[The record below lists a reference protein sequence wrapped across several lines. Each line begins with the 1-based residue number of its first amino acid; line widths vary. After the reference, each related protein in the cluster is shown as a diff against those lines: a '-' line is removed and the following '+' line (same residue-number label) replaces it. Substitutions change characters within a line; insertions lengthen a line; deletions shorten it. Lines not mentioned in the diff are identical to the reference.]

1 MLNTDSPVPLY
12 FQLYGIIRKKIES
25 KAFLEGEKIPS
36 ENELATTFGI
46 GRPTVRQACERLIRD
61 GLLEKRK
68 GSGTYVRSGRKA
80 VSIFSIAGTSAAFSE
95 QGLVVTQRIVD
106 PLSLSEI
113 PSVPDNP
120 FSGEVAYF
128 FSRASLY
135 EDEPVLLELIYLDR
149 ELFAGLENY
158 ELTGHSL
165 ARIIEDYFF
174 MRPVSGHQN
183 LSVSFL
189 KGKYASSLGV
199 SGRTPLLHA
208 KRRLHFKQKENAV
221 YSEMYARTDRF
232 EFSQDLGGNTDE

>member
-135 EDEPVLLELIYLDR
+135 EDEPVLLELIYL
-149 ELFAGLENY
+149 
-158 ELTGHSL
+158 
-165 ARIIEDYFF
+165 ED
-174 MRPVSGHQN
+174 N
-183 LSVSFL
+183 
-189 KGKYASSLGV
+189 
-199 SGRTPLLHA
+199 
-208 KRRLHFKQKENAV
+208 RRLLFHATRIRASESIGFIFKGEI
-221 YSEMYARTDRF
+221 RF
-232 EFSQDLGGNTDE
+232 EPRCERENPASPCEEATSFQAEGKRGVLGNVCENRSFRIFSGFRRKYG